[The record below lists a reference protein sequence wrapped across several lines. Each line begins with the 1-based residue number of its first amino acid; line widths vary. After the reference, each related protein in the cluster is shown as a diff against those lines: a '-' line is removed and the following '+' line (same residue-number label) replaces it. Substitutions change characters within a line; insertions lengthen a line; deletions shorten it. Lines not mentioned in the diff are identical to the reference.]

1 MSSTWEGSGFDLCL
15 QRDVLVSQTRL
26 IFIGWHADAVSLPLG
41 DAIFAQQFIP
51 QNDVNFVYN
60 QE

>member
-26 IFIGWHADAVSLPLG
+26 IFMGWHADAVSLAPG
-41 DAIFAQQFIP
+41 
-51 QNDVNFVYN
+51 
-60 QE
+60 